1 MKRVLIGFLLVLFIS
16 LGLSFFNKAKAN
28 EYVSNKDIVLSI
40 NCDMLVDNATNKISF
55 LRKNM
60 KQIIKR

>member
-16 LGLSFFNKAKAN
+16 LGLSFFNEAKAN